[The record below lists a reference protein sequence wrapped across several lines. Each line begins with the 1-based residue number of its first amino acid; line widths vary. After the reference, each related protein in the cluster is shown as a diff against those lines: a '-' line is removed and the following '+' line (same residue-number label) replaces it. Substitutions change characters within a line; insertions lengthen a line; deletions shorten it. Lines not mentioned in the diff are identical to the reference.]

1 MYAFFG
7 SRQVFEKLN
16 SELKMVMQ
24 LAGTKNIEDIKNY
37 NLRVNDQEFRKLF
50 PTENWEISPEINI
63 SSRRIEVEDNINTLK
78 DYWAPLK
85 TPNF

>member
-16 SELKMVMQ
+16 SELKLVMQ

-50 PTENWEISPEINI
+50 PTENLEIGPEINI

-78 DYWAPLK
+78 DCLIFK
-85 TPNF
+85 QQKS